1 MIDVIA
7 FLINNFQDF
16 DTCPP
21 SEALCSLLEQVG
33 FQDEEIRD
41 TLLFMNVLQE
51 RSRSLH
57 RNFREEQAMRVYL
70 PEELATLPPEALGLL
85 HFLVQNGALS
95 VEQREFVLLALMHLA
110 DKADEPLTGAHVKV
124 LSLLVLWAD
133 KSELPMLISDD
144 LVNALLHGQ
153 AVMN

>member
-21 SEALCSLLEQVG
+21 SEDLGSLLEQVG

-70 PEELATLPPEALGLL
+70 PLCRPRLWVCCTFWCKTARSLWN
-85 HFLVQNGALS
+85 NGNLCCW
-95 VEQREFVLLALMHLA
+95 R
-110 DKADEPLTGAHVKV
+110 
-124 LSLLVLWAD
+124 
-133 KSELPMLISDD
+133 
-144 LVNALLHGQ
+144 
-153 AVMN
+153 

>member
-21 SEALCSLLEQVG
+21 SEALGSLLEQVG

-70 PEELATLPPEALGLL
+70 PEELVALPPEALGLL

-95 VEQREFVLLALMHLA
+95 VEQRELLT
-110 DKADEPLTGAHVKV
+110 DAHVKV

>member
-21 SEALCSLLEQVG
+21 SEALGSLLEQVG

-70 PEELATLPPEALGLL
+70 PEELAALPPEALGLL
-85 HFLVQNGALS
+85 HFLVQNGA
-95 VEQREFVLLALMHLA
+95 QREFVLLALMHLT
-110 DKADEPLTGAHVKV
+110 DKADELLTDAHVKV